1 MTSPSGPPLALSTG
15 TGQNSFPQT
24 GAWNMLDLS
33 KLPVQAT
40 LGILSRYS
48 AARVNPY
55 TALVGEV
62 LCHNFQ
68 LTAKGRRTIEGVVNS
83 LKVVGSLGDTLEFG
97 FGIEDVVRSMVKSE
111 RGCVCLVLCAA
122 LMDCYSEDMAVEVLI
137 EMANLAKV
145 DGQYMPSSE
154 SWKELLRAC
163 AGTLSASTFPVVAE
177 HFMQLNNERQ
187 RLGAY
192 RGLEGLSNAYRGC
205 SSPKSIANALLA
217 LSQISR
223 NEMQSVTLLG
233 GADVGWLA
241 AIADWVLGLR
251 TQIIQPD
258 GKIFYANCES
268 AQVIQVQ
275 VMYMGPDGIATD
287 SIQTVGK
294 SYYLDDVSKL
304 FEEEGRPP
312 EAAVVSGRVAWKNL
326 LGSTFLLD
334 FKKFMEI
341 KHTFGELL
349 GSAARLFKALALA
362 DKSIPYTY
370 RLACISYCDASYGS
384 GFVANTLRWFPE
396 LQSLKD
402 DMQKAS
408 SVDLA
413 TARRTYEACIST
425 IRSHCDCKTCQSSTC
440 HLKPDVEMIPT
451 ADELQDD
458 GNSPDN
464 SAFGINSEDA
474 ESFDSFDDWDPDRFC
489 LVVMAETII
498 STSRTLSNIVIEHE
512 SLFPV
517 RSGLEL
523 AYGRHLNQR
532 RAATAGRRAIKE
544 IGPIAFC
551 LDFDNNFSFGT
562 QQGNEEGVE
571 VRLHNVLELF
581 AGRRPSSINANSSA
595 ICLNGL
601 CAFLGIL
608 LETNEDRNSVAR
620 IHVLAG
626 RIIFEKKSYQRLI
639 DRIVRQDVVE
649 ANFSSALGIVTEK
662 ELYSKNSLIVRERS
676 TGVECLFEINI
687 GAVEAHT
694 PVQVGPL
701 HLAALLANRRG
712 LVSCKLTIERVKLPG
727 KRCGT
732 KHSATRQLG
741 DLEEA
746 MARESLL
753 EVNGKQVLA
762 LNCREAH
769 RAVAAIA
776 SAAYLD
782 PKYSIYIVDRECLDC
797 CLKAA
802 LAVDRPE
809 RSHFCFFILPS

>member
-1 MTSPSGPPLALSTG
+1 MTSPSDPSLTLSTG
-15 TGQNSFPQT
+15 TGHNSFPQT

-40 LGILSRYS
+40 LGVLSRYS

-68 LTAKGRRTIEGVVNS
+68 LTTKGRRNIEAVVNS

-111 RGCVCLVLCAA
+111 RGCICLALCAA
-122 LMDCYSEDMAVEVLI
+122 LTDCYSEDMAVEVLI
-137 EMANLAKV
+137 EIANLAKF

-163 AGTLSASTFPVVAE
+163 AGTLSASKFPVIAE
-177 HFMQLNNERQ
+177 HFMQLSKEER
-187 RLGAY
+187 RLGTY
-192 RGLEGLSNAYRGC
+192 QGFEGLPKAYRGC
-205 SSPKSIANALLA
+205 SSPKSIAEALLA

-223 NEMQSVTLLG
+223 NEMQSVNLLG

-241 AIADWVLGLR
+241 AIADWLLDLR
-251 TQIIQPD
+251 IQIIQQD
-258 GKIFYANCES
+258 GEVFYTNCES
-268 AQVIQVQ
+268 AKIVQVQ
-275 VMYMGPDGIATD
+275 VMYVGTSGTATN

-294 SYYLDDVSKL
+294 TYYLDDISKL
-304 FEEEGRPP
+304 FQEEGRPP
-312 EAAVVSGRVAWKNL
+312 DAAVVSGRVAWRNL
-326 LGSTFLLD
+326 IGSTFLSD
-334 FKKFMEI
+334 FKKLMEI
-341 KHTFGELL
+341 PHTLGELL
-349 GSAARLFKALALA
+349 GSAARLFKALTLA
-362 DKSIPYTY
+362 DKSIPETY

-384 GFVANTLRWFPE
+384 GFVTNTLRWFPE
-396 LQSLKD
+396 LQALKE

-413 TARRTYEACIST
+413 TARRTYEACISAM
-425 IRSHCDCKTCQSSTC
+425 RSHCDCRTCQSSTC
-440 HLKPDVEMIPT
+440 HPEPDRDTEMTPT
-451 ADELQDD
+451 PDELQDD
-458 GNSPDN
+458 GNGLDG
-464 SAFGINSEDA
+464 SAFEVNSEDA
-474 ESFDSFDDWDPDRFC
+474 EFFSDWDPDRFC
-489 LVVMAETII
+489 LVIMAETII
-498 STSRTLSNIVIEHE
+498 STSRALSNVVIEHE
-512 SLFPV
+512 SLFPL

-523 AYGRHLNQR
+523 AYGRQLNQR
-532 RAATAGRRAIKE
+532 RSAMLGRRAIKE
-544 IGPIAFC
+544 VGPIAFC

-581 AGRRPSSINANSSA
+581 AGRRPPSTNSNFSA

-608 LETNEDRNSVAR
+608 QEPNEDRNSVAR
-620 IHVLAG
+620 IHVLTG
-626 RIIFEKKSYQRLI
+626 RILYEKKSYPRLI
-639 DRIVRQDVVE
+639 DRVVNQDVE
-649 ANFSSALGIVTEK
+649 ANFSSALGIVTSK
-662 ELYSKNSLIVRERS
+662 EFYSKTSLSVRERS
-676 TGVECLFEINI
+676 TGLECLLEIDICAAEGHN
-687 GAVEAHT
+687 
-694 PVQVGPL
+694 PVQVGPS
-701 HLAALLANRRG
+701 HLAVLLASRRG
-712 LVSCKLTIERVKLPG
+712 LVTCKLTMERIKLAG

-732 KHSATRQLG
+732 RHSATRQLG

-746 MARESLL
+746 MARETPLQ
-753 EVNGKQVLA
+753 VNGKQVLA
-762 LNCREAH
+762 LKCREAD
-769 RAVAAIA
+769 RAIAAIS

>member
-1 MTSPSGPPLALSTG
+1 MTSTSGPSMTLGTS

-40 LGILSRYS
+40 LGVLSRYS

-68 LTAKGRRTIEGVVNS
+68 LTTKGRRNVEAVVKS

-111 RGCVCLVLCAA
+111 RGCVCLALCAA

-137 EMANLAKV
+137 EMANLTKV

-163 AGTLSASTFPVVAE
+163 AGALSASKFPVVAE
-177 HFMQLNNERQ
+177 HFMQLNKEEQ

-192 RGLEGLSNAYRGC
+192 RGFESLPTTYRGC
-205 SSPKSIANALLA
+205 SSPKSIAKALLA

-241 AIADWVLGLR
+241 AMADWLLDLR

-258 GKIFYANCES
+258 GEVFYTNCES
-268 AQVIQVQ
+268 AKIVQVQ
-275 VMYMGPDGIATD
+275 VMYMGTDGTATN
-287 SIQTVGK
+287 SVQTVGK
-294 SYYLDDVSKL
+294 TYYLDDASKL
-304 FEEEGRPP
+304 FKEEGRLD
-312 EAAVVSGRVAWKNL
+312 AAVVSGRVAWKKL
-326 LGSTFLLD
+326 LGSTFLSD
-334 FKKFMEI
+334 FKKLMEI
-341 KHTFGELL
+341 THTFGELL

-362 DKSIPYTY
+362 DKSIPETY

-384 GFVANTLRWFPE
+384 GFVTNTLRWFPE
-396 LQSLKD
+396 LQALKE

-413 TARRTYEACIST
+413 TARRTYEACISAV
-425 IRSHCDCKTCQSSTC
+425 RSHCDCRTCRSSTC
-440 HLKPDVEMIPT
+440 HPEPVRDTEMTP
-451 ADELQDD
+451 APDELQDD
-458 GNSPDN
+458 GNDPDSP
-464 SAFGINSEDA
+464 AFGVNSEDA
-474 ESFDSFDDWDPDRFC
+474 ESLDDWDPDRFC
-489 LVVMAETII
+489 LVIMVETII
-498 STSRTLSNIVIEHE
+498 STSRALSNVVIEQE

-523 AYGRHLNQR
+523 AYGRQLNQR
-532 RAATAGRRAIKE
+532 RAATAGGRAIKE
-544 IGPIAFC
+544 IGPISFC

-562 QQGNEEGVE
+562 QSGNEEGVE

-581 AGRRPSSINANSSA
+581 AGRRPPSINSNSSA
-595 ICLNGL
+595 ICLHGL

-608 LETNEDRNSVAR
+608 QEPNEDRNSVAR
-620 IHVLAG
+620 IHVIAG
-626 RIIFEKKSYQRLI
+626 RILFETKSYPRLV
-639 DRIVRQDVVE
+639 DRVDRLDNQDVK
-649 ANFSSALGIVTEK
+649 ATFSSALGIVT
-662 ELYSKNSLIVRERS
+662 SKDLCSKKSLSVRERS
-676 TGVECLFEINI
+676 TGLECLLEIDI
-687 GAVEAHT
+687 CSAEGHS
-694 PVQVGPL
+694 PVQVGPS
-701 HLAALLANRRG
+701 HLAVLLASRRG
-712 LVSCKLTIERVKLPG
+712 IVSCKLTMERIKLPG

-732 KHSATRQLG
+732 RHSATRQLG

-746 MARESLL
+746 MAKEAPLQ
-753 EVNGKQVLA
+753 VNGKKVLA
-762 LNCREAH
+762 LNCQGAD
-769 RAVAAIA
+769 RAITAIA

-782 PKYSIYIVDRECLDC
+782 PKYSFYVVDRECLDC

-809 RSHFCFFILPS
+809 RSHFCFFILP

>member
-1 MTSPSGPPLALSTG
+1 
-15 TGQNSFPQT
+15 
-24 GAWNMLDLS
+24 MLDLS

-40 LGILSRYS
+40 LGVLSRYS

-68 LTAKGRRTIEGVVNS
+68 LTRKGRRNIEAVVNS

-97 FGIEDVVRSMVKSE
+97 FGIEDVVRSMAKSE
-111 RGCVCLVLCAA
+111 RGCVCLALCAA

-145 DGQYMPSSE
+145 EGQYMPSSG

-163 AGTLSASTFPVVAE
+163 AGTLSASKFPVVAE
-177 HFMQLNNERQ
+177 HFMQLNKEEQ

-192 RGLEGLSNAYRGC
+192 RGLEGLPTAYRGC
-205 SSPKSIANALLA
+205 SSPKSIAKALLA

-223 NEMQSVTLLG
+223 NEMQSITLLG
-233 GADVGWLA
+233 GVDVGWLA
-241 AIADWVLGLR
+241 AIADWLLDLR

-258 GKIFYANCES
+258 GEVFYTNYESSKI
-268 AQVIQVQ
+268 VQVQ
-275 VMYMGPDGIATD
+275 VIYMGTDGTATN

-294 SYYLDDVSKL
+294 TYCLDDASKL
-304 FEEEGRPP
+304 FKEEGRPD
-312 EAAVVSGRVAWKNL
+312 AAVVSGRVAWKNL
-326 LGSTFLLD
+326 LGSTFLSD
-334 FKKFMEI
+334 FKKLMGI
-341 KHTFGELL
+341 THTFGELL

-362 DKSIPYTY
+362 DKSIPETY

-384 GFVANTLRWFPE
+384 GFVTNTLRWFPE
-396 LQSLKD
+396 LQALKE

-413 TARRTYEACIST
+413 TARRTYEACISAM
-425 IRSHCDCKTCQSSTC
+425 RSYCDCRTCQSSTC
-440 HLKPDVEMIPT
+440 HPEPDGDTEMTPT
-451 ADELQDD
+451 PDELQDD
-458 GNSPDN
+458 GNDPDS

-474 ESFDSFDDWDPDRFC
+474 ESFNDWDPDRFC
-489 LVVMAETII
+489 LVIMAETIT
-498 STSRTLSNIVIEHE
+498 STSRALSSVVIENE

-523 AYGRHLNQR
+523 AYGRQLNQR
-532 RAATAGRRAIKE
+532 RAATLGRRAIKE

-581 AGRRPSSINANSSA
+581 TGRRPPSINSNFSA

-608 LETNEDRNSVAR
+608 QEPNEDRNSVAR

-626 RIIFEKKSYQRLI
+626 RILFEKKSYQRLV
-639 DRIVRQDVVE
+639 DRVDRLDCLGVE
-649 ANFSSALGIVTEK
+649 ANFSSALGIATSK
-662 ELYSKNSLIVRERS
+662 EFYSKKSLSVRERS
-676 TGVECLFEINI
+676 TGLECLVEIDI
-687 GAVEAHT
+687 CSAEGHS
-694 PVQVGPL
+694 PVQVGPS
-701 HLAALLANRRG
+701 HLAVLLASRRG
-712 LVSCKLTIERVKLPG
+712 LVSCKLTMERIKLPG

-732 KHSATRQLG
+732 RHSATRRLG

-746 MARESLL
+746 MAAELQ
-753 EVNGKQVLA
+753 VNGKYFLA
-762 LNCREAH
+762 LNCREADS
-769 RAVAAIA
+769 AIAAIA

-782 PKYSIYIVDRECLDC
+782 PKYSIYVVNRECIDC

-802 LAVDRPE
+802 LAVDRLE
-809 RSHFCFFILPS
+809 RSHFCFFVLPS